1 MDYKIMIYKGV
12 KSALIAAGAVLFAT
26 LTTNLQGIADNSTG
40 QEKSIIV
47 IIVSL
52 LTMASN

>member
-1 MDYKIMIYKGV
+1 MIYKGV